1 MGEEGV
7 FGTSLWKQTH
17 PALPTPL
24 ALQGQE
30 VAIEKDLKEGEE
42 VVEEVVAGVVG
53 VEEGGCQP
61 SQPIAICQPSWVT

>member
-1 MGEEGV
+1 M

-30 VAIEKDLKEGEE
+30 VEIEKDLKEGEE
-42 VVEEVVAGVVG
+42 VVEEGVVG